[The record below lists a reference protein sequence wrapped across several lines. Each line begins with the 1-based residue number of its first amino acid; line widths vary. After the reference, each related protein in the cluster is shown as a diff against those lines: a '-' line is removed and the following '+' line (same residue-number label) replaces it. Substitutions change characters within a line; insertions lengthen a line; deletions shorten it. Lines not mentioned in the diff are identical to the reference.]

1 MFGALILSIISVSL
15 WCTWN
20 LIFFLAIYKKDTV
33 YSGMGAANDDS
44 NYHATPK
51 RTYLFTILAE
61 TTFILCWLTYYTCVA
76 NQYCNLMNEKYDREA
91 TEKEIQ
97 EKEAEKEAKEKKE
110 QEKKNKAWKWEF
122 WLRTIRPAI
131 HYNL

>member
-91 TEKEIQ
+91 TEKETQ
-97 EKEAEKEAKEKKE
+97 EKEEKEAAAAAAKKAKDDA
-110 QEKKNKAWKWEF
+110 KK
-122 WLRTIRPAI
+122 
-131 HYNL
+131 

>member
-33 YSGMGAANDDS
+33 YSGTGAANDDS

-110 QEKKNKAWKWEF
+110 QEKKNKA
-122 WLRTIRPAI
+122 
-131 HYNL
+131 